1 MISSPISR
9 RRWGEQC
16 ATQSR
21 VRPFS
26 VTSRATYSARTLIDE
41 AEDEMR
47 TQVGIVGAGPAGL
60 MLSHLLHRAGIESVI
75 LENRSRDYIE
85 SRIRAGLLEQW
96 ATDLLIE
103 TGVGARMQREA
114 MFHDGV
120 HFAFGG
126 ALHYISFRDLVGKG
140 VTIYGQQEV
149 VKDLIDRRLA
159 DGGRI
164 LFEASDVSVHDFG
177 GGAPKIRFRHDGKD
191 QVLDCDFIGGCDGF
205 HGICRPS
212 VPAAA
217 LTAYDR
223 EYPFGWVGILSE
235 SPPPEDELIYAY
247 HDRGFAL
254 FTMRSPTLARLYFQ
268 CAPDEEIENWPDAR
282 IWQELHARMGGIR
295 PLTEGTVLQKGIT
308 AMRSFVVEPMQ
319 YGRMFLAGDSAH
331 IQPPTGAKGMNLAIA
346 DVLVL
351 ARAIGEFYRSGR
363 SDLLEQYSATCLR
376 RVWKAQRFSWWM
388 TQLFH
393 LDPSHNAFDRKR
405 QLAELDYVV
414 SSEAAARS
422 LAENYVGL
430 PVEA

>member
-1 MISSPISR
+1 
-9 RRWGEQC
+9 
-16 ATQSR
+16 
-21 VRPFS
+21 
-26 VTSRATYSARTLIDE
+26 
-41 AEDEMR
+41 MR

-60 MLSHLLHRAGIESVI
+60 MLSHLLHLNGIESVI

-85 SRIRAGLLEQW
+85 SRIRAGLIEQW
-96 ATDLLIE
+96 ASDLMVE

-120 HFAFGG
+120 YFGFND
-126 ALHYISFRDLVGKG
+126 ALHHISFRDLTGKG

-149 VKDLIDRRLA
+149 VKDLIARRLA
-159 DGGRI
+159 DGGQI
-164 LFEASDVSVHDFG
+164 LFEAADVSVHDFG
-177 GGAPKIRFRHDGKD
+177 GTAPKIRFRHDGKE
-191 QVLDCDFIGGCDGF
+191 QELACDFIGGCDGF

-212 VPAAA
+212 VPANA
-217 LTAYDR
+217 LTVYDR

-235 SPPPEDELIYAY
+235 SPPAADELIYTY

-254 FTMRSPTLARLYFQ
+254 YTMRSPTLARLYLQ
-268 CAPDEEIENWPDAR
+268 CAPDEDIENWPDAR
-282 IWQELHARMGGIR
+282 IWDELHARIAGMR
-295 PLTEGTVLQKGIT
+295 PLAEGTMLQKGIT

-319 YGRMFLAGDSAH
+319 YGRLFLAGDSAH
-331 IQPPTGAKGMNLAIA
+331 IQPPTGAKGMNLALA

-351 ARAIGEFYRSGR
+351 SRALVAFYRSGR
-363 SDLLEQYSATCLR
+363 NDLLESYSATCLR

-405 QLAELDYVV
+405 QLAELDYVA

-422 LAENYVGL
+422 MAENYVGL
-430 PVEA
+430 PVEG

>member
-1 MISSPISR
+1 
-9 RRWGEQC
+9 
-16 ATQSR
+16 
-21 VRPFS
+21 
-26 VTSRATYSARTLIDE
+26 
-41 AEDEMR
+41 MR

-60 MLSHLLHRAGIESVI
+60 MLSHLLHLEGISSVI

-96 ATDLLIE
+96 ATDLLVD

-114 MFHDGV
+114 MFHNGV
-120 HFAFGG
+120 HFAFNG
-126 ALHYISFRDLVGKG
+126 ALHYINFRDLVGKG

-149 VKDLIDRRLA
+149 VKDLVVRRLD
-159 DGGRI
+159 DGGEI
-164 LFEASDVSVHDFG
+164 LFEASDVSVHDFAG
-177 GGAPKIRFRHDGKD
+177 HSPKIRFRHGGKE
-191 QVLDCDFIGGCDGF
+191 QELTCDFIGGCDGF

-212 VPAAA
+212 IPASA
-217 LTAYDR
+217 LTIYDR

-254 FTMRSPTLARLYFQ
+254 YTMRSPSLARLYLQ
-268 CAPDEEIENWPDAR
+268 CPPDDDIESWPDAR
-282 IWQELHARMGGIR
+282 IWQELHTRIGGTR
-295 PLTEGTVLQKGIT
+295 PLAEGAMLQKGIT
-308 AMRSFVVEPMQ
+308 AMRSFVAEPMQ
-319 YGRMFLAGDSAH
+319 YGRLFLAGDSAH
-331 IQPPTGAKGMNLAIA
+331 IQPPTGAKGMNLALA
-346 DVLVL
+346 DVMVLSRALV
-351 ARAIGEFYRSGR
+351 AFYRNGR
-363 SDLLEQYSATCLR
+363 SDLLERYSATCLR

-405 QLAELDYVV
+405 QLSELDYVT
-414 SSEAAARS
+414 SSEAAGRS

>member
-1 MISSPISR
+1 
-9 RRWGEQC
+9 
-16 ATQSR
+16 
-21 VRPFS
+21 
-26 VTSRATYSARTLIDE
+26 
-41 AEDEMR
+41 MR

-60 MLSHLLHRAGIESVI
+60 MLSHLLHLEGISSVI

-96 ATDLLIE
+96 ATDLLVE

-114 MFHDGV
+114 MFHNGV
-120 HFAFGG
+120 HFAFNG
-126 ALHYISFRDLVGKG
+126 ALHYINFRDLVGKG

-159 DGGRI
+159 DGGEI
-164 LFEASDVSVHDFG
+164 LFEVSDVSVHDFAG
-177 GGAPKIRFRHDGKD
+177 SSPKIRFRHDGKG
-191 QVLDCDFIGGCDGF
+191 QELACDFIGGCDGF

-212 VPAAA
+212 VPDGV
-217 LTAYDR
+217 LTLYDR

-254 FTMRSPTLARLYFQ
+254 YTMRSPSLARLYLQ
-268 CAPDEEIENWPDAR
+268 CPPDDDIEGWSDRR
-282 IWQELHARMGGIR
+282 IWDELHMRIGNTR
-295 PLTEGTVLQKGIT
+295 PLAEGAMLQKGIT
-308 AMRSFVVEPMQ
+308 AMRSFVAEPMQ
-319 YGRMFLAGDSAH
+319 YGRLFLAGDSAH
-331 IQPPTGAKGMNLAIA
+331 IQPPTGAKGMNLALA
-346 DVLVL
+346 DVMVLSRALV
-351 ARAIGEFYRSGR
+351 AFYRNGR
-363 SDLLEQYSATCLR
+363 SDLLERYSATCLR

-388 TQLFH
+388 TQMFH

-405 QLAELDYVV
+405 QLAELDYVT
-414 SSEAAARS
+414 SSEAAGRS